1 MSPCQAVEEL
11 GFSSFFSPHG
21 FFVIFGII
29 CVLGGPKFLA
39 VKKKDSG
46 LAGTHRTR
54 VRTIRISKKKRRVH
68 SMLTKFAATWLN
80 QPGPGWQKLERIREA
95 PFLQSWTNHGF
106 IQHRKWVQ
114 ATLAPFRTC
123 THLFV
128 TNYFKLVCDNF
139 SSASTVLG
147 TNYMLPG
154 NN

>member
-54 VRTIRISKKKRRVH
+54 VRTIRISKKKRRGH
-68 SMLTKFAATWLN
+68 LKFCTENMCNLRSYVVITWFSV
-80 QPGPGWQKLERIREA
+80 LE
-95 PFLQSWTNHGF
+95 
-106 IQHRKWVQ
+106 
-114 ATLAPFRTC
+114 LA
-123 THLFV
+123 
-128 TNYFKLVCDNF
+128 
-139 SSASTVLG
+139 LG
-147 TNYMLPG
+147 VRYNLILALRCQIFDFFFA
-154 NN
+154 